1 MLQSVERADAL
12 LGQLTTGLQSLSHAK
27 QVALVV
33 VSDHGMAA
41 PNTTQ
46 VSLIPE
52 AATRSHIRTVS
63 VGPMVAIHTDGYRQ
77 SLELRDQLNNSL
89 DNAHAYLR
97 ENIPIHLHHR
107 SNRRIGD
114 VVVIPEGTGIVRP
127 TRDANIP
134 AGMHGWDPTF
144 KDMHGIFMASGPG
157 LRPGTRLD
165 QVRSIDVYP
174 FLATLLGLQPHEDV
188 AGTITAFES
197 ALSAPA
203 LP

>member
-1 MLQSVERADAL
+1 
-12 LGQLTTGLQSLSHAK
+12 
-27 QVALVV
+27 
-33 VSDHGMAA
+33 
-41 PNTTQ
+41 
-46 VSLIPE
+46 
-52 AATRSHIRTVS
+52 
-63 VGPMVAIHTDGYRQ
+63 
-77 SLELRDQLNNSL
+77 
-89 DNAHAYLR
+89 
-97 ENIPIHLHHR
+97 
-107 SNRRIGD
+107 
-114 VVVIPEGTGIVRP
+114 
-127 TRDANIP
+127 
-134 AGMHGWDPTF
+134 MHGWDPTF